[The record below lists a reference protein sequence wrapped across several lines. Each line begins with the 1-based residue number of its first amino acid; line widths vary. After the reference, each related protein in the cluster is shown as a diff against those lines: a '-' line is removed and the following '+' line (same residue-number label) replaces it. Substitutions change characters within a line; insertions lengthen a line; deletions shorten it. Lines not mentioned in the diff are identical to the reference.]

1 MNLLAKNLLA
11 LAAVTLVHTA
21 ATAQESLALFNQNS
35 YAGWSYTRPGFK
47 LDTYSISMNNVKLYR
62 SSSNVDYTLV
72 SPAFTC
78 AGLKT
83 VDVDAT
89 LYCTTVPSGT
99 YDLNRGYPTFQLLD
113 LNGGVLASVDVV
125 FAEAQQFHEHLPVSI
140 SVPQGTSQAKLRVAA
155 WNADLNSTISVREVA
170 VTANAS
176 GVAAV
181 GADRPCVVQDGRGMI
196 TVSAP
201 TGMPCAV
208 YSPCG
213 RLVAR
218 FAATGEARQL
228 ALPAGVYV
236 LRLASTAQ
244 KVLVR

>member
-140 SVPQGTSQAKLRVAA
+140 SVPHGTSQAKLRVAA

-236 LRLASTAQ
+236 LRLASAAQ
-244 KVLVR
+244 KVLVH

>member
-1 MNLLAKNLLA
+1 MNLLAKNLIA
-11 LAAVTLVHTA
+11 LAAAALVHTA
-21 ATAQESLALFNQNS
+21 AVGQETLAQFNQNS
-35 YAGWSYTRPGFK
+35 YAGWNYTRPGFK

-72 SPAFTC
+72 SPAFACT
-78 AGLKT
+78 GLKA

-125 FAEAQQFHEHLPVSI
+125 FAEAQQFHEHLPVKI
-140 SVPQGTSQAKLRVAA
+140 GVPQGASQARLRVAA

-170 VTANAS
+170 VMANAS
-176 GVAAV
+176 GVSTV
-181 GADRPCVVQDGRGMI
+181 GADQPCVVEGRRGSV
-196 TVSAP
+196 TVRAAAG
-201 TGMPCAV
+201 TQWAV
-208 YSPCG
+208 YSSCG

-218 FAATGEARQL
+218 VTATGDAQQL
-228 ALPAGVYV
+228 ELPAGVYV
-236 LRLASTAQ
+236 LRLATVAQ

>member
-1 MNLLAKNLLA
+1 MNSLAKNMIA
-11 LAAVTLVHTA
+11 LAAAALAGTA
-21 ATAQESLALFNQNS
+21 AYAQEALTLFNQNS

-62 SSSNVDYTLV
+62 SSGNVDYTLV
-72 SPAFTC
+72 SPAFAC
-78 AGLKT
+78 AGLKA

-125 FAEAQQFHEHLPVSI
+125 FTEAQQFHEHLPVKI
-140 SVPQGTSQAKLRVAA
+140 GVPQGAEQARLRVAA

-176 GVAAV
+176 GVESVAA
-181 GADRPCVVQDGRGMI
+181 GKPCVVQCGRGLL
-196 TVSAP
+196 TVSAAAG
-201 TGMPCAV
+201 TQCAV
-208 YSPCG
+208 YSPEG

-236 LRLASTAQ
+236 LRVASMAQ

>member
-1 MNLLAKNLLA
+1 MNSLAKNLLA
-11 LAAVTLVHTA
+11 LAAVALAHTA
-21 ATAQESLALFNQNS
+21 ATAQGSLALFNQNS
-35 YAGWSYTRPGFK
+35 YAGWNYTRPGFK

-72 SPAFTC
+72 SPSFTC
-78 AGLKT
+78 AGLKA

-125 FAEAQQFHEHLPVSI
+125 FAEAQQFHEHLPVNI
-140 SVPQGTSQAKLRVAA
+140 SVPQGTGQAKLRVAA

-181 GADRPCVVQDGRGMI
+181 EAGQPCVVQVGRGLL
-196 TVSAP
+196 TVSAAAG
-201 TGMPCAV
+201 TPCAV

-213 RLVAR
+213 RLVAQ
-218 FAATGEARQL
+218 FAASGEPRQL
-228 ALPAGVYV
+228 AVPAGLYV

>member
-244 KVLVR
+244 KVLVH

>member
-140 SVPQGTSQAKLRVAA
+140 SVPLGTSQAKLRVAA

-181 GADRPCVVQDGRGMI
+181 GADRPCVVQGGRGMI

-201 TGMPCAV
+201 TGTPCAV

>member
-11 LAAVTLVHTA
+11 LAAVMLVHTA